1 MEEQVEPLAESAPDL
16 SLVRDVQVTATVE
29 VGRRQLKLSEAM
41 SIAPGT
47 IIQLEREIDAPLDL
61 LINGQVVARGEV
73 VVVDSD
79 FGLRI
84 VEVLDDPDAE

>member
-1 MEEQVEPLAESAPDL
+1 MTDQPSAEAPDL
-16 SLVRDVQVTATVE
+16 SLVRDVRVTATVE
-29 VGRRQLKLSEAM
+29 VGRRQMKLSEAM
-41 SIAPGT
+41 SIAPGS
-47 IIQLEREIDAPLDL
+47 IIQLEREIDSPLDL

-84 VEVLDDPDAE
+84 VEVLGDEPSE

>member
-1 MEEQVEPLAESAPDL
+1 MTDQPSSEAPDH
-16 SLVRDVQVTATVE
+16 SLVRDVRVTATVE
-29 VGRRQLKLSEAM
+29 VGRRQMKLSEAM
-41 SIAPGT
+41 SIAPGS
-47 IIQLEREIDAPLDL
+47 IIQLEREIDSPLDL

-84 VEVLDDPDAE
+84 VEVLGDEPSE

>member
-1 MEEQVEPLAESAPDL
+1 MTDQPVDSPDL

-29 VGRRQLKLSEAM
+29 VGRRTLKLSEAM
-41 SIAPGT
+41 AIAPGS

-61 LINGQVVARGEV
+61 LINGEVVARGEV

-84 VEVLDDPDAE
+84 VEVLDDPQAE

>member
-1 MEEQVEPLAESAPDL
+1 MTDQPVSAPDL

-41 SIAPGT
+41 SIAPGS

-61 LINGQVVARGEV
+61 LINGEVVARGEV

-84 VEVLDDPDAE
+84 VEVLDDPQGE

>member
-1 MEEQVEPLAESAPDL
+1 MSETELDTAAGPDL
-16 SLVRDVQVTATVE
+16 SLVRDVRVTATVE
-29 VGRRQLKLSEAM
+29 VGRRQMKLSEAM
-41 SIAPGT
+41 SIAPGS
-47 IIQLEREIDAPLDL
+47 IIQLEREIDSPLDL

-84 VEVLDDPDAE
+84 VEVLGDEPSE

>member
-1 MEEQVEPLAESAPDL
+1 MTDQPSSEAPDL
-16 SLVRDVQVTATVE
+16 SLVRDVRVTATVE
-29 VGRRQLKLSEAM
+29 VGRRQMKLSEAM
-41 SIAPGT
+41 SIAPGS
-47 IIQLEREIDAPLDL
+47 IIQLEREIDSPLDL

-84 VEVLDDPDAE
+84 VEVLGDEPSE

>member
-1 MEEQVEPLAESAPDL
+1 MTDQPQSPSTPDL

-29 VGRRQLKLSEAM
+29 VGRKNLKLSEAM
-41 SIAPGT
+41 SIAPGS
-47 IIQLEREIDAPLDL
+47 IIQLEREIDSPLDL

>member
-1 MEEQVEPLAESAPDL
+1 
-16 SLVRDVQVTATVE
+16 
-29 VGRRQLKLSEAM
+29 M
-41 SIAPGT
+41 SIAPGS

-61 LINGQVVARGEV
+61 LINGEVVAKGEV

-84 VEVLDDPDAE
+84 VEVLDDPSAE

>member
-1 MEEQVEPLAESAPDL
+1 MTDQPPSEAPDL
-16 SLVRDVQVTATVE
+16 SLVRDVRVTATVE
-29 VGRRQLKLSEAM
+29 VGRRQMKLSEAM
-41 SIAPGT
+41 SIAPGS
-47 IIQLEREIDAPLDL
+47 IIQLEREIDSPLDL

-84 VEVLDDPDAE
+84 VEVLGDEPSE

>member
-1 MEEQVEPLAESAPDL
+1 M
-16 SLVRDVQVTATVE
+16 
-29 VGRRQLKLSEAM
+29 KLSEAM
-41 SIAPGT
+41 SIAPGS
-47 IIQLEREIDAPLDL
+47 IIQLEREIDSPLDL

-84 VEVLDDPDAE
+84 VEVLGDEPSE

>member
-1 MEEQVEPLAESAPDL
+1 MTDQPATPGTPDL
-16 SLVRDVQVTATVE
+16 SLVRDVQVVATVE
-29 VGRRQLKLSEAM
+29 VGRRTLKLSEAM
-41 SIAPGT
+41 SIAPGS
-47 IIQLEREIDAPLDL
+47 IIQLEREIDSPLDL

-84 VEVLDDPDAE
+84 VEVLDDPQAE

>member
-1 MEEQVEPLAESAPDL
+1 MTDQPQSSATPDL

-29 VGRRQLKLSEAM
+29 VGRKNLKLAEAM
-41 SIAPGT
+41 SIAPGS
-47 IIQLEREIDAPLDL
+47 IIQLEREIDSPLDL